1 MTIPVPLLLI
11 PVLNRGDLLLRAV
24 RSIDHPV
31 QDLIIVN
38 NGTDASVAE
47 AIAALQ
53 REPNPQVGCLDI
65 IHHGGRNLGVAP
77 SWNVGMI
84 QLTSVADWCVFMGSD
99 IALAPGDLAK
109 LNAAAYRNP
118 DAGRVC
124 ANHGYSLF
132 AVGGCA
138 RQRVGL
144 FDENFRPAYL
154 EDCDY
159 DYRITLAGLPKV
171 EVPDC
176 QAVHGHG
183 TLTGSC
189 TIHSDPVLRER
200 NGITHGNNFEYYRR
214 KWGGNNGE
222 EKFKHP
228 FDDPH
233 KPVFWWELDTK
244 HCQRNR
250 IW

>member
-1 MTIPVPLLLI
+1 MNIPVPTLVI

-31 QDLIIVN
+31 VLLLIIN

-47 AIAALQ
+47 ALATLQ
-53 REPNPQVGCLDI
+53 REPNPKVGCLNVF
-65 IHHGGRNLGVAP
+65 HCGGRNLGVAP
-77 SWNVGMI
+77 SWNLGMRY
-84 QLTSVADWCVFMGSD
+84 LTSNSDWCVFMGSD

-109 LNAAAYRNP
+109 LNLAAYRNP

-132 AVGGCA
+132 AVGGAA
-138 RQRVGL
+138 RRIVGL

-159 DYRITLAGLPKV
+159 DYRIGLAGLPKI

-176 QAVHGHG
+176 QAIHGDG

-200 NGITHGNNFEYYRR
+200 NGITHGNNFDYYRR
-214 KWGGNNGE
+214 KWGGINGE
-222 EKFKHP
+222 EKFTQP
-228 FDDPH
+228 FNDPT
-233 KPVFWWELDTK
+233 KPLDWWEIDAK